1 MEDIQYIATIQYGLN
16 KYIILPKVRNSTA
29 TEQLILVN
37 RYMLIVAHWPLKKGH
52 SLHLPRA

>member
-37 RYMLIVAHWPLKKGH
+37 RYMLIVAHWPLK
-52 SLHLPRA
+52 